1 MTEDEARAWLNER
14 FGVSRGTQL
23 ADFVARVIVEAGQQN
38 LVSRATIDSIWRR
51 HVVDSAQLVPL
62 ANDVPAGMWIDIGS
76 GAGFPGMV
84 AALLCDREV
93 MLVEPRRRR
102 AIFLEQAAASLGLGR
117 RVTVAYRKIEQ
128 IQGRAAILS
137 ARAVAPLPEV
147 FAAAVHLS
155 TPKTRWLLPKGRS
168 ALQEV
173 ADARIG
179 WHGVFHVEQSL
190 TDPDSMIVLAE
201 KVARR

>member
-1 MTEDEARAWLNER
+1 MTEDEARAWLDDR
-14 FGVSRGTQL
+14 FGVSRGTKL
-23 ADFVARVIVEAGQQN
+23 AEFVALVIAEAAQQN

-51 HVVDSAQLVPL
+51 HVVDSAQLVPS
-62 ANDVPAGMWIDIGS
+62 AKDVPAGMWIDIGS

-84 AALLCDREV
+84 AALLCDRAV

-102 AIFLEQAAASLGLGR
+102 ATFLEQAAASLGLGG
-117 RVTVAYRKIEQ
+117 RVTVACRRIEQ
-128 IQGRAAILS
+128 VQGQAAILS
-137 ARAVAPLPEV
+137 ARAVAPLPELL
-147 FAAAVHLS
+147 AAAVHLS
-155 TPKTRWLLPKGRS
+155 TSKTRWLLPKGRS

>member
-1 MTEDEARAWLNER
+1 MTEDEARAWLDER
-14 FGVSRGTQL
+14 FGVSRGTRL
-23 ADFVARVIVEAGQQN
+23 AEFVALVIEEAGQQN

-62 ANDVPAGMWIDIGS
+62 ANDVPAGIWIDIGS

-84 AALLCDREV
+84 AALLCDRDV

-102 AIFLEQAAASLGLGR
+102 AIFLEHAAASLGLGG
-117 RVTVAYRKIEQ
+117 RVTVACRKIEQ
-128 IQGRAAILS
+128 IRGRAAILS
-137 ARAVAPLPEV
+137 ARAVAPLPEL

-155 TPKTRWLLPKGRS
+155 TSKTRWLLPKGRS